1 MSDLY
6 ECLRCKYTT
15 PRKINMKK
23 HLEKNTKCPKSIDS
37 IGYTDDQLYNLSLV
51 KIEDRNKDKK
61 DKNKYKKKNKNDTE
75 NMENIENIEIINE
88 IKNIEII
95 ENNKIANND
104 IEEKKDK
111 LKCTYC
117 NHLYVNQYS
126 LRRHLNSFCKIK
138 NKPINT
144 SIIEHQTIEN
154 KTIENNIE
162 NNIEKNI
169 ENNIENQTIENNID
183 KNIENN
189 IETQNNYISNNQTN
203 NLNINIISLPVG
215 FEKDWNTEHI
225 NKYLKE
231 LIVVSDNKYTSLLT
245 KILDNKTN
253 LNVILDKELD
263 NGYIFSDNEYKNIE
277 KQEIVD
283 KSMEK
288 LNKELNRMLGEILD
302 SDEIFCMKSIESQ
315 KTLIND
321 KYSEYTKNS
330 SIQKIVQKY
339 IIDIYDATKNVAN
352 DYLIE
357 YKKINKEG
365 F

>member
-1 MSDLY
+1 MSNLY
-6 ECLRCKYTT
+6 ECLRCKYLTS
-15 PRKINMKK
+15 RKINMKK
-23 HLEKNTKCPKSIDS
+23 HLDKISKCIKSIDS
-37 IGYTDDQLYNLSLV
+37 IGYTDEQLYNLSLIKV
-51 KIEDRNKDKK
+51 DKRNK
-61 DKNKYKKKNKNDTE
+61 NKEIIGNPNSPIISNIPISSQAISSQSINELTVPILV
-75 NMENIENIEIINE
+75 ENIENT
-88 IKNIEII
+88 KD
-95 ENNKIANND
+95 NKSTKID
-104 IEEKKDK
+104 DS
-111 LKCTYC
+111 KCTYC
-117 NHLYVNQYS
+117 NNIYANQYS
-126 LRRHLNSFCKIK
+126 LKRHMNNFCKKK
-138 NKPINT
+138 NKSLNT
-144 SIIEHQTIEN
+144 SIIENNIEHQTIEN

-162 NNIEKNI
+162 NQTIEKNI
-169 ENNIENQTIENNID
+169 ENNIENNID

-203 NLNINIISLPVG
+203 NLNINIISLPIG
-215 FEKDWNTEHI
+215 FEKDWDTEHI

-263 NGYIFSDNEYKNIE
+263 NGYIFSNNEYKNVE

>member
-1 MSDLY
+1 
-6 ECLRCKYTT
+6 
-15 PRKINMKK
+15 MKK
-23 HLEKNTKCPKSIDS
+23 HLDKISKCIKSIDS
-37 IGYTDDQLYNLSLV
+37 IGYTDEQLYNLSLIKV
-51 KIEDRNKDKK
+51 DKRNKNKEIIGNPNSPIISNIPISSQAISSQAGSSQASNQIINEPTVSILVENIENTK
-61 DKNKYKKKNKNDTE
+61 DNKSTKIDDSKCIYCDNIYANQYSLKRHMNNFCKKKNKPVNTQV
-75 NMENIENIEIINE
+75 
-88 IKNIEII
+88 I
-95 ENNKIANND
+95 ENN
-104 IEEKKDK
+104 
-111 LKCTYC
+111 
-117 NHLYVNQYS
+117 
-126 LRRHLNSFCKIK
+126 
-138 NKPINT
+138 
-144 SIIEHQTIEN
+144 IEHQTIEN

-162 NNIEKNI
+162 NQI
-169 ENNIENQTIENNID
+169 IENNID

-203 NLNINIISLPVG
+203 NLNINIISLPIG
-215 FEKDWNTEHI
+215 FEKDWDTEHI